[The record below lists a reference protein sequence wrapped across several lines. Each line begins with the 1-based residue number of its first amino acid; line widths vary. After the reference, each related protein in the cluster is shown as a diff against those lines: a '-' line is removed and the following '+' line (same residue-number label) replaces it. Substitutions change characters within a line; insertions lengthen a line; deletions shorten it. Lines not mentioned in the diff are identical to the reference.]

1 MSPIIYYS
9 FKQQPPF
16 PLGSVY
22 DGWGASHYAELWYV
36 FDHLDQMSW
45 DWTAG
50 DRRLAEEISSYWVNF
65 AKHGNPNGK
74 GVPNWP
80 AFSDKNPVVMY
91 FNRTPHSGPVPS
103 TNGLEVLDGYFAW
116 RRTPEG
122 GAPAK

>member
-65 AKHGNPNGK
+65 AKSGDPNG
-74 GVPNWP
+74 GDLPFWP
-80 AFSDKNPVVMY
+80 AFSKADGNVRYLGDPIAVG
-91 FNRTPHSGPVPS
+91 NVPNIANLQVFDAAYAS
-103 TNGLEVLDGYFAW
+103 VRGKPF
-116 RRTPEG
+116 
-122 GAPAK
+122 GAR